1 MSVKDLNK
9 SIIISNATTGQ
20 VILNELMYDG
30 YFSSETIDSMIKDII
45 NNLVWDNEMG
55 VLIKIGYKS

>member
-30 YFSSETIDSMIKDII
+30 YFSSETIDCMIKDII